1 MSANIVPFD
10 FNSNTVR
17 TTEIEGEIWF
27 CAKDICDVLELKNVS
42 KACEKLRDSE
52 MNTITLSDGNR
63 GNPLTLFVSESGM
76 YKLILR
82 SRKPQ
87 AEAFADW
94 VTSEVLVSIRKTGK
108 YEAPEAKAEPVQQ
121 TLPERVATV
130 ATLSE
135 ALKGLGIDC
144 ENPRFKQSLQDLTG
158 DILGFSQERLPGTAD
173 RWYGVAERAEQ
184 LGIAVSLVVK
194 HKSQL
199 GKAVKAQIIETDR
212 KTEER
217 LCNGTQRPI
226 AVYRVSDALD
236 AAIKSFF
243 AIKAVA

>member
-108 YEAPEAKAEPVQQ
+108 YEAPEAKAEPEARQLPPVRDIIDYQQ
-121 TLPERVATV
+121 SIAAAGLADDPILKSLLSQRFAEQIGSTEVSQKETIVVLTV
-130 ATLSE
+130 RAAE
-135 ALKGLGIDC
+135 LGIC
-144 ENPRFKQSLQDLTG
+144 QKLIGTG
-158 DILGFSQERLPGTAD
+158 
-173 RWYGVAERAEQ
+173 
-184 LGIAVSLVVK
+184 
-194 HKSQL
+194 SQL
-199 GKAVKAQIIETDR
+199 GK
-212 KTEER
+212 
-217 LCNGTQRPI
+217 
-226 AVYRVSDALD
+226 Y
-236 AAIKSFF
+236 
-243 AIKAVA
+243 IKAIGFDPLGKSQHGKYQKNGDSPAVLGRLFRITLLAYPGSEYML